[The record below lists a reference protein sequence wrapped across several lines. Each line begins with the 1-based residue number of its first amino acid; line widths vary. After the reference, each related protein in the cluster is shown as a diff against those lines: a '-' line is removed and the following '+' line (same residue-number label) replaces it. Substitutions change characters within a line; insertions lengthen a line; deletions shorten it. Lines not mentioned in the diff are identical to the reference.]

1 MYRTLIAWCTTRAWA
16 TLAIAAVVSGIGVIA
31 TLSME
36 VDVLPDINKPTIT
49 VFAEGDG
56 LAAEEIERLILTPV
70 ENALLGTPGVERVR
84 GTASFG
90 LALINAEFGFDSDI
104 YRNRQ
109 LVQERLA
116 SLSLPERAHVT
127 LGPVS
132 SVLGEVMWL
141 GVTGDGVSSTDMRS
155 YADWTLRPSLLKT
168 PGISDVI
175 TIGGDVVEWQVR
187 LNADALRRLDISQEM
202 VNDVLRANLKN
213 ASGGILVQDSNEYPV
228 RILVTP
234 EKLEDLRAL
243 PLTTTTGIVR
253 LGEIASF
260 VKGASPVRGTGGI
273 DGKEGVIVRVF
284 KQPSAETLKVTDAI
298 EEVVASLQKSAPKGI
313 EIKTDLFRQ
322 EWFISAGL
330 SNVEEALRDA
340 FIIVAIIVFL
350 FLVAI
355 RPTFITLLS
364 IPASIAISAI
374 VFYLLGLSVNVMTLG
389 GIAVAIGELVDN
401 AIVSVENI
409 VKRLRTG
416 LHGEP
421 VAKWRIIVDA
431 VEEIRGSVIYATVLV
446 LLVFAPV
453 FFLDGVEGKL
463 LASLALAY
471 IISLIASLVVSLTLT
486 PALAALLLN
495 KEHEDKPS
503 RLALWLELWIDR
515 TLTRL
520 FAYSTHVGVALV
532 LMVTISGVLYMY
544 AGKTGIP
551 SFNEGSL
558 TMDIILPEGTD
569 LETTALYYQ
578 RVSDSLKELPFV
590 ERVSQSVGRAAGDS
604 HGGGANTGEMNI
616 VLTEGSEDNVDALLK
631 EIQEKISVFTGAQ
644 FSLGK
649 PITHKV
655 EQLLS
660 GVRAP
665 IVIKLYGDDI
675 ENLRAYG
682 SQIVSILTEI
692 DGVANPQLSRDLKV
706 PEIHI
711 YPDAG
716 LLAQTGSSPGS
727 FGQATESF
735 YLGNTVG
742 EVIDGLQRIPVVT
755 KVDNET
761 RGSFSGMRDGGVSD
775 VNIGSAGTIVVS
787 EGRNKVS
794 HEGGKRTVLVS
805 SNYDGTDIVGA
816 VDAVKARLATL
827 PQPENIVVSYEGTY
841 QSQKENSLRLALLFI
856 AVIALVALILY
867 KAFPS
872 WILVGLIM
880 VNIPTALFGG
890 LIAVWMTGGSI
901 NLAHLVGFISL
912 AGIVSRNGIIL
923 LSRALEL
930 SSGQGRFLSNEIIK
944 EATRER
950 IVPIMMTSIV
960 TAIALVP
967 FLLNATAPGKE
978 FLNPLAVVITGGL
991 ITSTITSL
999 LFLPVLLARFSSRI
1013 KV

>member
-1 MYRTLIAWCTTRAWA
+1 
-16 TLAIAAVVSGIGVIA
+16 
-31 TLSME
+31 ME
-36 VDVLPDINKPTIT
+36 VDVLPNINKPTVTI
-49 VFAEGDG
+49 FAEGEG
-56 LAAEEIERLILTPV
+56 LAAEEIERLVLTPV

-90 LALINAEFGFDSDI
+90 LALINAEFGFNSDT

-109 LVQERLA
+109 LVQERLN
-116 SLSLPERAHVT
+116 SISLPERTHVT

-141 GVTGDGVSSTDMRS
+141 GVTGADVSSADLRT
-155 YADWTLRPSLLKT
+155 YADWSLRPSLLKT
-168 PGISDVI
+168 SGVSDVI
-175 TIGGDVVEWQVR
+175 IIGGDVLEWQVR
-187 LNADALRRLDISQEM
+187 LNAEAMRRTDITQEM
-202 VNDVLRANLKN
+202 VNELLRVNLKN
-213 ASGGILVQDSNEYPV
+213 ASGGILTQDNIEYPV

-234 EKLEDLRAL
+234 ETLEELRAL
-243 PLTTTTGIVR
+243 TLTTNTGPVR

-260 VKGASPVRGTGGI
+260 VKGSSPVRGTGGI
-273 DGKEGVIVRVF
+273 DGETGVVVRVF
-284 KQPSAETLKVTDAI
+284 KQPNAETLTVTASI
-298 EEVVASLQKSAPKGI
+298 ENLVTALQKSAPKGI

-322 EWFISAGL
+322 EWFITAGL

-350 FLVAI
+350 FLVKI
-355 RPTFITLLS
+355 RPTVITLLS

-409 VKRLRTG
+409 VKRLRSGQTTVTV
-416 LHGEP
+416 P
-421 VAKWRIIVDA
+421 KWRIIVDA
-431 VEEIRGSVIYATVLV
+431 VEEIRGSVIYATALV
-446 LLVFAPV
+446 LLVFVPV
-453 FFLDGVEGKL
+453 FFLGGVEGKL
-463 LASLALAY
+463 LSSLALAY
-471 IISLIASLVVSLTLT
+471 IIALVASLVVSLTLT
-486 PALAALLLN
+486 PALASLMLH
-495 KEHEDKPS
+495 KEVEEKPT
-503 RLALWLELWIDR
+503 RIALWLELWIDR
-515 TLTRL
+515 TLVRL
-520 FAYSTHVGVALV
+520 FGYSAHIGIALLVMIV
-532 LMVTISGVLYMY
+532 LSGVLYVY

-558 TMDIILPEGTD
+558 TMDIQLPEGTD
-569 LETTALYYQ
+569 LETTALYFQ
-578 RVSDSLKELPFV
+578 RVSDSLKELPFIA
-590 ERVSQSVGRAAGDS
+590 RTSQSVGRAAGDS
-604 HGGGANTGEMNI
+604 HGGGANTGEMQI
-616 VLTEGSEDNVDALLK
+616 VLTEGSEDDVDEFLK
-631 EIQEKISVFTGAQ
+631 QIQEKLNVFTGAQ

-675 ENLRAYG
+675 EAMRTYG
-682 SQIVSILTEI
+682 EQIVGILKEI
-692 DGVANPQLSRDLKV
+692 EGVANPQLSRDLKI
-706 PEIHI
+706 PEIHV
-711 YPDAG
+711 YPDKQVLSSAG
-716 LLAQTGSSPGS
+716 TSAGAQGEE
-727 FGQATESF
+727 TESL

-742 EVIDGLQRIPVVT
+742 EVIEGLQRIPVVT
-755 KVDNET
+755 KIDNES
-761 RGSFSGMRDGGVSD
+761 RGSLGGLRDSVTAD
-775 VNIGSAGTIVVS
+775 GSLGNTSLIYVS

-794 HEGGKRTVLVS
+794 HEGGKRVVLVS

-816 VDAVKARLATL
+816 VDTVKRRLDSLAH
-827 PQPENIVVSYEGTY
+827 PQNVVVSYEGTY

-856 AVIALVALILY
+856 GVIALIAFILY

-880 VNIPTALFGG
+880 ANIPTALFGG
-890 LIAVWMTGGSI
+890 LIAVWMSGGSI
-901 NLAHLVGFISL
+901 SLAHLVGFISL

-930 SSGQGRFLSNEIIK
+930 SSGQNRYLSHEIIK

-978 FLNPLAVVITGGL
+978 FLNPLAIVITGGL

-999 LFLPVLLARFSSRI
+999 LFLPVLLARYSSRI
-1013 KV
+1013 KI